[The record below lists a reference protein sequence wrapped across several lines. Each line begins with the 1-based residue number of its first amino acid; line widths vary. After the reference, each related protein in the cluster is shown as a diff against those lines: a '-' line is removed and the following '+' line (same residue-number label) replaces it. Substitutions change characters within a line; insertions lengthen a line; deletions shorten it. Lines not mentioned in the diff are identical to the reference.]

1 MAESG
6 GQAQQGKSGQ
16 VKGQR
21 AAGQQT
27 TGQQAGAGRGA
38 GVPLSAGEQQKAQ
51 QLEGQIRAI
60 EQKLEGM
67 SNTELRDIAI
77 KLETVERAVLLEKID
92 NELHTIK
99 ETIVKPGDAA
109 STSAAGA
116 SAAAA
121 VVINE

>member
-1 MAESG
+1 MAESGGQQG
-6 GQAQQGKSGQ
+6 GQAQQGKGGQ
-16 VKGQR
+16 VKGPQ
-21 AAGQQT
+21 ADGP
-27 TGQQAGAGRGA
+27 QAGDRQGA
-38 GVPLSAGEQQKAQ
+38 GVPLSAGEQQQAQ

-60 EQKLEGM
+60 EQRLEGM
-67 SNTELRDIAI
+67 SNSELRDIAT
-77 KLETVERAVLLEKID
+77 KLESVERAALLEKID
-92 NELHTIK
+92 NELHTIQ